1 MEKRRHCCERKGE
14 REERTLLYKLC
25 FHRNSSYCQFNIVF
39 LLVLIGGYASNGAPG
54 QGPQSE
60 GDSSNTT
67 IFVGGL
73 DPNVTDEDLR
83 QPFSQ
88 YGEIASVK
96 IPVGKGC
103 GFVQFANREN
113 AEEALHKLNG
123 TVIGKQSVRLSWG
136 RNPAN
141 KQASLS
147 PFTSSTQFKKIE
159 YNA

>member
-1 MEKRRHCCERKGE
+1 MILH
-14 REERTLLYKLC
+14 
-25 FHRNSSYCQFNIVF
+25 
-39 LLVLIGGYASNGAPG
+39 LISP
-54 QGPQSE
+54 
-60 GDSSNTT
+60 
-67 IFVGGL
+67 
-73 DPNVTDEDLR
+73 
-83 QPFSQ
+83 
-88 YGEIASVK
+88 
-96 IPVGKGC
+96 
-103 GFVQFANREN
+103 NREN